1 MAQIGEKIRR
11 KREELGMT
19 QEELSKKLGYKNKS
33 TIAKIETGINDITQ
47 SKVCDFANVLNT
59 TIAYLMGWED
69 ENGFAAL
76 SEKENE
82 QTKSS
87 RTTYKD
93 LPLTEKEEQLLEYFR
108 LLNNKGKDKVLESAK
123 LYTLINILLEKEE
136 IENEQ

>member
-19 QEELSKKLGYKNKS
+19 QEELAKKLGYKNKS

-82 QTKSS
+82 QTESS
-87 RTTYKD
+87 KATYKD
-93 LPLTEKEEQLLEYFR
+93 LPLTEKEKQLVEFFR
-108 LLNNKGKDKVLESAK
+108 QLNIKGKERMLEDAEM
-123 LYTLINILLEKEE
+123 YTMLAMYCQKEE
-136 IENEQ
+136 VE

>member
-19 QEELSKKLGYKNKS
+19 QEELAKKLGYKNKS

-82 QTKSS
+82 QTESS

-93 LPLTEKEEQLLEYFR
+93 LPLTEKEKQLVEFFR
-108 LLNNKGKDKVLESAK
+108 QLNIKGKERMLEDAEM
-123 LYTLINILLEKEE
+123 YTMLAMYCQKEE
-136 IENEQ
+136 VE